1 MKVFLRGNRF
11 QIKKESIEAKFKAI
25 KQESESKKGT
35 LMRPLN
41 SQKDENLPIKSKKSR
56 KCEFFSKLSPTGMA
70 KLCFAHLTN
79 IILGQNRV

>member
-1 MKVFLRGNRF
+1 MATVFKS
-11 QIKKESIEAKFKAI
+11 KKNQIEAKFKAI

-56 KCEFFSKLSPTGMA
+56 KCEFFSKVKPNGY
-70 KLCFAHLTN
+70 
-79 IILGQNRV
+79 G